1 MCLRLANRRLLVL
14 GEFQDREA
22 LRRLAV
28 DLRIDEDGDFVGFVT
43 NPFSYMTKA
52 SVFVM
57 SSVYE
62 GSPNAL
68 VQAMAWGTPVV
79 STDCPNGPREI
90 LQDGNL
96 GRLVPVGD
104 WQALG
109 DAILEALDG
118 PVEAVRLIE
127 GTREYI
133 AETSG
138 RQYLELVCD
147 AR

>member
-1 MCLRLANRRLLVL
+1 MLKSRHTRLLVL
-14 GEFQDREA
+14 GEGQDREA

-28 DLRIDEDGDFVGFVT
+28 DLRIDEDVDFVGFVT
-43 NPFSYMTKA
+43 NPFSYMSKA

-68 VQAMAWGTPVV
+68 VQAMACGTPVV
-79 STDCPNGPREI
+79 STDCPSGPREI
-90 LQDGNL
+90 LQDGKL

-109 DAILEALDG
+109 EAILEALDG
-118 PVEAVRLIE
+118 PVEAARLIE

-133 AETSG
+133 AETSI
-138 RQYLELVCD
+138 RQYVELVCD